1 MATQEDIRIETITN
15 PDDFEGAF
23 RAQANAFGHQ
33 TNDAIWIAFNPGW
46 DTPEGAKAGVQ
57 RLVDRF
63 KSVSQNRDGKPNTVF
78 VKATVDGTIAGMA
91 IWHQASVVEGWGDAP
106 GDITKGTFLED
117 LYPGNKTEQRFLAQA
132 DKSLFKRRGEIIR
145 EKATASPPAVYVMDI
160 CAVDP
165 KYQRRGLARK
175 LVQWGLD
182 EAVRRGNLECV
193 TEGSS
198 MGRLVYLQ
206 QGFKPD
212 GGETVYEMDEEF
224 KDRELPSNVVLRTG
238 GQ

>member
-1 MATQEDIRIETITN
+1 MATTEDIRIEPITN
-15 PDDFEGAF
+15 PADFEGCF
-23 RAQANAFGHQ
+23 RAQANAFGQ
-33 TNDAIWIAFNPGW
+33 QVNDAVWIAFNPGW
-46 DTPEGAKAGVQ
+46 DTPEGEKACVQ

-63 KSVSQNRDGKPNTVF
+63 NSVTQNRDGKPNIVYI
-78 VKATVDGTIAGMA
+78 KATVNGTIAGMA
-91 IWHQASVVEGWGDAP
+91 IWHQFSVVEGWGDEP
-106 GDITKGTFLED
+106 GDITKGSFLED

-132 DKSLFKRRGEIIR
+132 DKSLFGRRGEIIR
-145 EKATASPPAVYVMDI
+145 EKATASPPAVFVMDV

-165 KYQRRGLARK
+165 KFQRRGLATK

-182 EAVRRGNLECV
+182 EAVKRGNLECV

-212 GGETVYEMDEEF
+212 GEETVYEMDEEF
-224 KDRELPSNVVLRTG
+224 KDREMPSNLVLRTG

>member
-1 MATQEDIRIETITN
+1 MATTEDIRIEPITN
-15 PDDFEGAF
+15 PADFEGCF

-33 TNDAIWIAFNPGW
+33 VNDAVWIAFNPGW
-46 DTPEGAKAGVQ
+46 DTPEGEKACVQ

-63 KSVSQNRDGKPNTVF
+63 NSVTQNRDGKPNIVYI
-78 VKATVDGTIAGMA
+78 KATVNGTIAGMA
-91 IWHQASVVEGWGDAP
+91 IWHQFSVVEGWGDEP
-106 GDITKGTFLED
+106 GDITKGSFLED
-117 LYPGNKTEQRFLAQA
+117 LYPGNKKEQRFLAQA
-132 DKSLFKRRGEIIR
+132 DKSLFGRRGEIIR
-145 EKATASPPAVYVMDI
+145 EKATASPPAVFVMDV

-165 KYQRRGLARK
+165 KFQRRGLATK

-182 EAVRRGNLECV
+182 EAVKRGNLECV

-206 QGFKPD
+206 QGFKAD
-212 GGETVYEMDEEF
+212 GEETVYEMDEEF
-224 KDRELPSNVVLRTG
+224 KDREMPSNLVLRTG

>member
-1 MATQEDIRIETITN
+1 MATQETIRIEPISN

-23 RAQANAFGHQ
+23 KATANAFGRQ

-46 DTPEGAKAGVQ
+46 DTPEGEKAGAQ
-57 RLVDRF
+57 RLANRF
-63 KSVSQNRDGKPNTVF
+63 KSVSHNRDGKPNTVF
-78 VKATVDGTIAGMA
+78 VKATVDNTIAGIA
-91 IWHQASVVEGWGDAP
+91 IWHQASVVEGWGEAP
-106 GDITKGTFLED
+106 SDLTEGTYLEN
-117 LYPGNKTEQRFLAQA
+117 LYPGNKTEQKFLAQA

-145 EKATASPPAVYVMDI
+145 EKATASPPAVFAMDL

-165 KYQRRGLARK
+165 KFQRRGIARK

-206 QGFKPD
+206 QGFKQD
-212 GGETVYEMDEEF
+212 GEETVYEMDEEF

-238 GQ
+238 EH

>member
-1 MATQEDIRIETITN
+1 MSTEDIRIEPITN

-23 RAQANAFGHQ
+23 EAVANAFGRQ

-46 DTPEGAKAGVQ
+46 DTPEGAKAGAQ
-57 RLVDRF
+57 RLADQF
-63 KSVSQNRDGKPNTVF
+63 KSVTQNRDGKPNTVF
-78 VKATVDGTIAGMA
+78 VKATVNNTIAGMA
-91 IWHQASVVEGWGDAP
+91 TWHQASVVEGWGDAP
-106 GDITKGTFLED
+106 GDLTKGSFLED
-117 LYPGNKTEQRFLAQA
+117 LYPGNKTEQKFLVQA
-132 DKSLFKRRGEIIR
+132 DKSLFSRRREIIK
-145 EKATASPPAVYVMDI
+145 EKASAEKPAVFAMDL

-165 KYQRRGLARK
+165 KFQRRGLARK

-182 EAVRRGNLECV
+182 EAVRRGDLECI

-206 QGFKPD
+206 MGFKAD
-212 GGETVYEMDEEF
+212 SETVYEMDEEF
-224 KDRELPSNVVLRTG
+224 KDREMPSNVVLRTG

>member
-1 MATQEDIRIETITN
+1 MTTQEDIRVEVITN
-15 PDDFEGAF
+15 PDDFEGCF
-23 RAQANAFGHQ
+23 RAQANAFGRQ
-33 TNDAIWIAFNPGW
+33 TNDAIWIAFNPSW

-57 RLVDRF
+57 RLVSRF
-63 KSVSQNRDGKPNTVF
+63 NSVSQNRDGKPNTVF
-78 VKATVDGTIAGMA
+78 IKATVNGTIAGMA

-117 LYPGNKTEQRFLAQA
+117 LYPGNKTEQKFLAQA

-145 EKATASPPAVYVMDI
+145 EKATASPPAVFVMDI

-165 KYQRRGLARK
+165 KFQRRGLARK

-198 MGRLVYLQ
+198 MGRLVYMQ
-206 QGFKPD
+206 QGFKAD
-212 GGETVYEMDEEF
+212 GEETVYEMDEEF
-224 KDRELPSNVVLRTG
+224 KDREMPSNLVLRTG